1 MKIILE
7 KTENAI
13 NQPTNYLV
21 IADCSG
27 SMWSSIKYLKDTLSA
42 TKDLLTPADTISL
55 AWFSGFNKFDWITKG
70 ATATANFDALI
81 ERNIY
86 TRGMTNY
93 TQVLGSISTVLADV
107 EVLTGHNN
115 NVLLFLSDGHPND
128 NSPEKDILR
137 ICKDLNGKFT
147 NARIIGYSNN
157 YNRRV
162 LLDMA
167 EAMGGQMS
175 HISDHFELDK
185 SYKTFFENRILV
197 KNVALPKKYD
207 LVWQVSNDVS
217 ILTQKADNSVDV
229 PDNGQESELFAVDF
243 NELDSLPQTSLSEGK
258 FVYSLAFVLSQ
269 KNKANLGVGVLRK
282 AGDANMAKTLRKAF
296 TVAQKGEAENVL
308 KNFALNFPVTLATG
322 EANSVK
328 LSDFLD
334 KVEDN
339 LGNIELDLSES
350 VYNPVTRKGTN
361 VSKVNFELKND
372 GAKIVQVVANE
383 NRANISLLTVRKGQI
398 LEVVDAEL
406 AGRIE
411 AFNATSDKK
420 ITLPIEADTYRNY
433 TLVANGDFNFKALA
447 IKYPDSTV
455 TFEPE
460 KDFDIFDETEKTLK
474 IRDFVNLSKAL
485 INEKAHASVLG
496 FYIKQNSE
504 QKHFED
510 WRVTNYGA
518 DGAKLLE
525 EMGIDYAGRYSP
537 KKESIPVEADAD
549 YIPFL
554 EIDGYIKGASTVSAS
569 TSYKK
574 WTAGGKKPNVA
585 DAILFPLFEKYE
597 QLKATL
603 STELFVKSLQLTLEG
618 VQKSVKMLSRELASI
633 KFHMV
638 TTNSWFENCEKAD
651 EFEYDGFV
659 VKVTE
664 QKEYL

>member
-1 MKIILE
+1 MKIIIE
-7 KTENAI
+7 KSENI
-13 NQPTNYLV
+13 TNKPTNYFV
-21 IADCSG
+21 IADVSG
-27 SMWSSIKYLKDTLSA
+27 SMWSSIKYLKDTLRA
-42 TKDLLTPADTISL
+42 TKDLLTSADTISL
-55 AWFSGFNKFDWITKG
+55 AWFSGYRSFDWVVKG
-70 ATATANFDALI
+70 AAATSNFDALI

-86 TRGMTNY
+86 TRGMTCY
-93 TQVLGSISTVLADV
+93 TQVLDSLSTVLGDV
-107 EVLTGHNN
+107 EALSGHNN

-128 NSPEKDILR
+128 NSPEKEIIR
-137 ICKDLNGKFT
+137 ICKSLNGRFT
-147 NARIIGYSNN
+147 NSKIIGYSNG

-167 EAMGGQMS
+167 ESVGGQMS

-185 SYKTFFENRILV
+185 SYKTFFENRVLV

-207 LVWQVSNDVS
+207 LVWQVSNDIS

-229 PDNGQESELFAVDF
+229 PDNGQESELFAVDLS
-243 NELDSLPQTSLSEGK
+243 ELDALPQSSLYEGK
-258 FVYSLAFVLSQ
+258 FLYSLAFVLSQ
-269 KNKANLGVGVLRK
+269 KNKANLGVGLLRK

-308 KNFALNFPVTLATG
+308 KNFALTFPVTLATG

-328 LSDFLD
+328 LADFLD

-339 LGNIELDLSES
+339 LGNIELDLNES
-350 VYNPVTRKGTN
+350 VYNVVTRKGNN
-361 VSKVNFELKND
+361 VSKVKFDIVDD

-383 NRANISLLTVRKGQI
+383 NRANVSLLTTRKGQI
-398 LEVVDAEL
+398 VEVTDADL
-406 AGRIE
+406 ASRIE

-420 ITLPIEADTYRNY
+420 ITLPITADTYRNY
-433 TLVANGDFNFKALA
+433 TLVANGDFNFKSLA

-455 TFEPE
+455 TIQPE
-460 KDFDIFDETEKTLK
+460 KDLDIFDETEKTLK
-474 IRDFVNLSKAL
+474 IKDFVNLNKAL
-485 INEKAHASVLG
+485 IAEKAHASVLN

-574 WTAGGKKPNVA
+574 WTAGGKKPNAA

-597 QLKATL
+597 KMKASV

-633 KFHMV
+633 KFYMV
-638 TTNSWFENCEKAD
+638 TTNSWFSDIEKSD